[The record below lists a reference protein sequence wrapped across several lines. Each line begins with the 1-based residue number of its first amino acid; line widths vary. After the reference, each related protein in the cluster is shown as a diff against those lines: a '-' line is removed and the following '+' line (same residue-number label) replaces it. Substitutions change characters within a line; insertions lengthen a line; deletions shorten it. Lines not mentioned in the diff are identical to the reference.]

1 MTETIDDQVQATM
14 KKEKDDFD
22 SAFDEIEGKD
32 PELHKALHGD
42 DDVIIKDDTKGTSLN
57 GEDGKSQTQAAGKT
71 PDSAKVDEASSQ
83 ETEEEKKAREAK
95 EAEKGIDT
103 SLFDGLKDG
112 KTVDQQ
118 SNNQSA
124 TGDNPEIDKL
134 KQENSDLQAA
144 LKQEQQKT
152 SSWSGRIKKAND
164 KSDELENSNKELLS
178 RIEALESG
186 TVKPKNETAE
196 DGTDRNAKVT
206 QFFKDF
212 PEFEEPL
219 KILLDKAKGTT
230 GEKVLTLDEVMEAVK
245 PEVEKVKTQTQEDT
259 SQDKFMVALRQQHSD
274 VDAIIASG
282 KVAEW
287 IKKQPMYIAK
297 ELERIYT
304 EGGSLTESVNLLNE
318 FKRTSGYKAT
328 PQSTN
333 DTQNKNDKL
342 NSMLEVDSDG
352 TGPPAGQPD
361 KSDFNAA
368 ADEAFKDE

>member
-42 DDVIIKDDTKGTSLN
+42 DEVIAKDDTKGTAFAS
-57 GEDGKSQTQAAGKT
+57 EDDKSQTQGDGTTAVAAN
-71 PDSAKVDEASSQ
+71 PDETSSQ
-83 ETEEEKKAREAK
+83 ETDESKANDTEKV
-95 EAEKGIDT
+95 DT
-103 SLFDGLKDG
+103 SLFTGLKG
-112 KTVDQQ
+112 EKTDDQQ
-118 SNNQSA
+118 STDPAA
-124 TGDNPEIDKL
+124 TVDNPEIEKL

-144 LKQEQQKT
+144 LKKEQQKT

-164 KSDELENSNKELLS
+164 KSDELEKSNKELLS

-186 TVKPKNETAE
+186 SVKPANDEAD
-196 DGTDRNAKVT
+196 DGTEDSAKVK
-206 QFFKDF
+206 QFFTDF

-219 KILLDKAKGTT
+219 KILLGKAKAKSGDT
-230 GEKVLTLDEVMEAVK
+230 GLTLDEVMEAVK
-245 PEVEKVKTQTQEDT
+245 PEVEKVKTETQEDT
-259 SQDKFMVALRQQHSD
+259 SQDKFMTALRQQHSD

-282 KVAEW
+282 KVIEW

-297 ELERIYT
+297 ELERIYI
-304 EGGSLTESVNLLNE
+304 EGGTLTESVNLLNE

-328 PQSTN
+328 SQSTD

-342 NSMLEVDSDG
+342 TSMMEVDSDG
-352 TGPPAGQPD
+352 TGYPAGQPD
-361 KSDFNAA
+361 KSDFDSA